1 MNQEMEVILRRSL
14 DDVDRARRWQIV
26 GLSVLVCLFF
36 LMGLSNILTFNK
48 AHVPFEIR
56 AIVITVLEVVPF
68 TAAFC
73 TFGVCLFITRMTRKI
88 LKAIELL
95 SKERQ

>member
-1 MNQEMEVILRRSL
+1 MSDEMEVILRRSL
-14 DDVDRARRWQIV
+14 DDVDRARRRQIA
-26 GLSVLVCLFF
+26 GLSVLVCLF
-36 LMGLSNILTFNK
+36 LVMGLSNIFTFNR
-48 AHVPFEIR
+48 AHAPLELR

-73 TFGVCLFITRMTRKI
+73 MFGVCIFIARMTRKI

-95 SKERQ
+95 SKER